1 MRNKLSYAVL
11 GGGLALIAGSA
22 LWLVLT
28 GAADIRYSADHGDT
42 VPMWHRWIPVL
53 AGLALVRLV
62 PPRTEPSGGVT
73 GGRGV
78 RVQAGVLLVAA
89 LVFAVALRW
98 SGGGE
103 PTHTV
108 LKLALLSAVPAVLFR
123 WSRRDPVTL
132 VREPLTAWRRYGPAA
147 PVAAWLV
154 LSYAGPLAL
163 PASDFAATVDPLTL
177 VVTVVVVFV
186 VNALLEEVFY
196 RRWLQTRWEHL
207 LGPWPAIVL
216 SSLLWASWH
225 IGIQGTGDLPRD
237 LASAFVNQGVQGLF
251 LGYLWSRYR
260 LMWPLLVVHGAVNAA
275 PILLGML

>member
-1 MRNKLSYAVL
+1 M

-28 GAADIRYSADHGDT
+28 GAADIRYSADHVDT

-62 PPRTEPSGGVT
+62 PPRKEPPGGVT

-78 RVQAGVLLVAA
+78 RVQAVVLLMAA

-103 PTHTV
+103 PAHTV
-108 LKLALLSAVPAVLFR
+108 LKLALLAAVPAALFW

-154 LSYAGPLAL
+154 LSYAGPLA
-163 PASDFAATVDPLTL
+163 PPTSDFAATVDTLTL

-186 VNALLEEVFY
+186 VNALLEEFFY

-275 PILLGML
+275 PILLGMV

>member
-1 MRNKLSYAVL
+1 MRNNINYAVL

-28 GAADIRYSADHGDT
+28 GAADIRYSADHVDT

-62 PPRTEPSGGVT
+62 PPRKEPPGGVT

-78 RVQAGVLLVAA
+78 RVQAVVLLMAA

-103 PTHTV
+103 PAHTV
-108 LKLALLSAVPAVLFR
+108 LKLALLAAVPAALFW

-154 LSYAGPLAL
+154 LSYAGPLA
-163 PASDFAATVDPLTL
+163 PPTSDFAATVDTLTL

-186 VNALLEEVFY
+186 VNALLEEFFY

-275 PILLGML
+275 PILLGMV